1 MMASDRDSIF
11 ERVYDKGTVQWILG
25 VLVALWLAVSG
36 FLYAEIAAVRDDV
49 ARNGEAVAGIAAR
62 LESHGERLGK
72 IESGLDRIETLLQER
87 PPPAN

>member
-25 VLVALWLAVSG
+25 ILVALWLAVSG

-49 ARNGEAVAGIAAR
+49 ARNGER
-62 LESHGERLGK
+62 LA
-72 IESGLDRIETLLQER
+72 RIETLLQER
-87 PPPAN
+87 LPPAD

>member
-36 FLYAEIAAVRDDV
+36 CLYAEIAAVRDDV
-49 ARNGEAVAGIAAR
+49 ARNGER
-62 LESHGERLGK
+62 LA
-72 IESGLDRIETLLQER
+72 RIETLLQER
-87 PPPAN
+87 LPPAD